1 MKKLVTMML
10 GLGLILGSVSFAQE
24 TKDTTKTKKEKTKKT
39 KTKKTTSAEAPK
51 Q

>member
-24 TKDTTKTKKEKTKKT
+24 TKDTTTKTKKEKTKKT
-39 KTKKTTSAEAPK
+39 KAKKTTEEK
-51 Q
+51 K